1 MNDFDKIFSEKLYN
15 HKTPPPANGWDQL
28 NAALAKEQHA
38 KRKVIFWRVAAAV
51 LLLLIGGSGWWI
63 GSQHQEA
70 TQLADDKRV
79 ETKVPEVVDNEFS
92 AKEDTNQL
100 ALEEKQYANPS
111 AGNNV
116 QSTENYNNTP
126 DNTSVKSPEKQS
138 KAEVNKQEPQVEQQT
153 QPMLAST
160 EEEQMNNSAG
170 EPNVEQIQ
178 SVETL
183 TVEPLAPL
191 EKELLAME
199 PIKTELS
206 TPVTII
212 YKPGAAPNEEEKNI
226 ALELLSELKNTNITF
241 SDIRNAKAEL
251 LAKVFSKKEN
261 EVTP

>member
-38 KRKVIFWRVAAAV
+38 KRKIIFWRVAAAV

-63 GSQHQEA
+63 GRQQHEA

-79 ETKVPEVVDNEFS
+79 ETKVSEMSGNEFS

-100 ALEEKQYANPS
+100 ALEEKQNVNPAAGTNTQS
-111 AGNNV
+111 A
-116 QSTENYNNTP
+116 ENHNNTP
-126 DNTSVKSPEKQS
+126 NHTSVKSPERQS
-138 KAEVNKQEPQVEQQT
+138 KAEVNKQEPQLEQEA
-153 QPMLAST
+153 QPVLAST
-160 EEEQMNNSAG
+160 EEEEINSSAG

-199 PIKTELS
+199 PQKTELS

-212 YKPGAAPNEEEKNI
+212 YKPGAAPNEGEKNI